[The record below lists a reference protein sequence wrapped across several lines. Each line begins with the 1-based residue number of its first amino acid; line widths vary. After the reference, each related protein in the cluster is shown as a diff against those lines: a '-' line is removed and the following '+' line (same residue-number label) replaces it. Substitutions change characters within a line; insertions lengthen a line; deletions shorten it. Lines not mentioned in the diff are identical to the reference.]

1 MIVVGVAGGIGSGK
15 TAVTDVMGA
24 RGAIVIDADVIAR
37 DIVAPGSPCLEES
50 RSAFGDHVLHED
62 GSLNREALATIVFT
76 DESARLQLNEITHPR
91 INDEMKRQI
100 ALTHARDGV
109 CLIAI
114 PLLVSEHR
122 ERLGLDAIIVVDCP
136 TEIALERLVT
146 DRQFDRDHARSRIAS
161 QISRDE
167 RNALGDYVVVNDG
180 TRDQLERKIDDLWSV
195 LLARTEAKARG

>member
-37 DIVAPGSPCLEES
+37 DIVAPGSPCLEEI

-161 QISRDE
+161 QISREE

>member
-1 MIVVGVAGGIGSGK
+1 VIVVGVAGGIGSGK

-37 DIVAPGSPCLEES
+37 DIVAPGSPCLEEI
-50 RSAFGDHVLHED
+50 RSAFGDYVLHED

-76 DESARLQLNEITHPR
+76 DESARLQLNKITHPR
-91 INDEMKRQI
+91 INEEMKRQI
-100 ALTHARDGV
+100 APTHARDGV

-136 TEIALERLVT
+136 TEIALERLVA

-161 QISRDE
+161 QISREE
-167 RNALGDYVVVNDG
+167 RNALGDYVIVNDG
-180 TRDQLERKIDDLWSV
+180 TRDQLERKIEDLWSV
-195 LLARTEAKARG
+195 LVARTEAKARG

>member
-37 DIVAPGSPCLEES
+37 DIVAPGSPCLEEI

-180 TRDQLERKIDDLWSV
+180 TREQLERKIDDLWSV

>member
-37 DIVAPGSPCLEES
+37 DIVAPGSPCLEEI

>member
-24 RGAIVIDADVIAR
+24 RGAIVVDADVIAR
-37 DIVAPGSPCLEES
+37 DIVAPGSPCLEEI

>member
-37 DIVAPGSPCLEES
+37 DIVAPGSPCLEEI

-114 PLLVSEHR
+114 PLLVSDHR

-161 QISRDE
+161 QISREE

>member
-37 DIVAPGSPCLEES
+37 DIVAPGSPCLEEI

-146 DRQFDRDHARSRIAS
+146 DRQFDRDHARSRETS
-161 QISRDE
+161 
-167 RNALGDYVVVNDG
+167 G
-180 TRDQLERKIDDLWSV
+180 THLVIMSS
-195 LLARTEAKARG
+195 

>member
-37 DIVAPGSPCLEES
+37 DIVAPGSPCLEEI
-50 RSAFGDHVLHED
+50 RSAFGDRVLHED

-76 DESARLQLNEITHPR
+76 DESARLQLNELTHPR

-114 PLLVSEHR
+114 PLLVSEHL

-161 QISRDE
+161 QISREE

>member
-37 DIVAPGSPCLEES
+37 DIVAPGSPCLEEI
-50 RSAFGDHVLHED
+50 RRAFGDHVLHED

-161 QISRDE
+161 QISREE

-180 TRDQLERKIDDLWSV
+180 TRDQLERKIDDLWSA

>member
-1 MIVVGVAGGIGSGK
+1 VIVVGVAGGIGSGK

-37 DIVAPGSPCLEES
+37 DIVAPGSPCLEEI

-114 PLLVSEHR
+114 PLLVSDHR

-161 QISRDE
+161 QISREE